1 MKKMRMPQQ
10 MTSLDRKLRLDRET
24 VRQLDAESLEQA
36 WGGAV
41 DTIVRPT
48 DACPTPTGGH

>member
-10 MTSLDRKLRLDRET
+10 RTSRARKLRLDRET